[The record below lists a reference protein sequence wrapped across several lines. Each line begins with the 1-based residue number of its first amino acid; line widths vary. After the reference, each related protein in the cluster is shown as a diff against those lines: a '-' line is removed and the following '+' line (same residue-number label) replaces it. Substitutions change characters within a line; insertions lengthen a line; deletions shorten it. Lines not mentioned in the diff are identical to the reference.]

1 MPSPSIRAE
10 LLAACASAAL
20 AAALLLHA
28 RRRGRSGVC
37 AELQSRR
44 KSIVDVPD
52 KTDDNEWM
60 RNGSLTGIERTHSLL
75 GGDQSLEN
83 LPSSDARRHSLIG
96 GDQASDALAAKLAA
110 QQEDDKEEDDR
121 AAIPKGIT
129 KRRMSDLGVAGNLV

>member
-75 GGDQSLEN
+75 GGDQSLES
-83 LPSSDARRHSLIG
+83 LPSSERRHSLIG

>member
-1 MPSPSIRAE
+1 M
-10 LLAACASAAL
+10 
-20 AAALLLHA
+20 
-28 RRRGRSGVC
+28 C

-75 GGDQSLEN
+75 GGDQSLES
-83 LPSSDARRHSLIG
+83 LPSSERRHSLIG

>member
-75 GGDQSLEN
+75 GGDQSLES
-83 LPSSDARRHSLIG
+83 LPSSERRHSLIG

-110 QQEDDKEEDDR
+110 QQEDDKEEHDR